1 MNTKVNEGK
10 LISGK
15 EALIALANGQEIEAR
30 HKQTGMGWSN
40 AMTLNL
46 FSFKSSM
53 FEFRLKPRTIKLEFR
68 LKQRTI
74 KLELEIPAPFKLKKD
89 EKAYRLAPTLA
100 CGYTGFYFSEDE
112 NEWQF
117 GSWRTEEEIKQV
129 VAVLRQVFGG
139 SHDN

>member
-1 MNTKVNEGK
+1 MTIKIDEGK

-53 FEFRLKPRTIKLEFR
+53 FEFRLKPRTIKLE
-68 LKQRTI
+68 
-74 KLELEIPAPFKLKKD
+74 LEIPAPFELKKD
-89 EKAYRLAPTLA
+89 EKAYRLAPALA
-100 CGYTGFYFSEDE
+100 CGYTGFYFSKDE

>member
-53 FEFRLKPRTIKLEFR
+53 FEFRLKPRTIKLE
-68 LKQRTI
+68 
-74 KLELEIPAPFKLKKD
+74 LEIPAPFEPKGG
-89 EKAYRLAPTLA
+89 ETAYFLSTSNS
-100 CGYTGFYFSEDE
+100 CGYTYTDEFKGYGFDSLI
-112 NEWQF
+112 QF
-117 GSWRTEEEIKQV
+117 GAWRTEEEI
-129 VAVLRQVFGG
+129 RQVIAALKIAFKPQ
-139 SHDN
+139 